1 MAQSMRTVQWLLGL
15 WISLGMV
22 GAARGQVQIQL
33 VEEKEQV
40 LRIAPDT
47 YVVRPMEQ
55 KATVNVRLLLPKK
68 SIADNFTLMS
78 LEFETGATLENKTKT
93 FADTEKTYVER
104 IDYGLKLSNLQNRQE
119 IPITA
124 VVKLKPSDSN
134 LPEKPLKTLNQ
145 VRLIVDSEGP
155 ILTVPNAT
163 RSAGD
168 SIEVQIAV
176 SDDIDLDSLNE
187 ENFRVLLGGTKEPLK
202 IIGDPVYM
210 RAGSTVELTFIG
222 KGAGTYEVYYKD
234 LKDRLGNPN
243 AKTNLEAM
251 GDWKPQGKLS
261 FTIPSGPDPAR
272 RGLRIDYPEYVGPEG
287 RPTTYFNPHEKVDS
301 RVIRLYYFR
310 DANRVVQIINRDVQQ
325 LNLSRVNYE
334 SGLAIDAREKADD
347 ATADRRYNEQQ
358 AIQVVQKARAARR
371 EIEKQEAVIAR
382 SRSAKAKLSE
392 RKRSAEAALTT
403 GKDPVLPPLPGE
415 VQDHIDALNREN
427 TQIEAQIS
435 ALNAESKAD
444 PTKSA
449 ANDARVADLGS
460 QKTRNSREISQ
471 LQSEETFRSAQYKAE
486 LEAEKDTVEEQ
497 IAIVNET
504 IQAAQVAISAAN
516 AELSR
521 AQVEESQNTL
531 KVLTS
536 QDREDRARAK
546 QFRQEV
552 IAGTT
557 DRDTYAPGD
566 VKSVD
571 PVQQVSLSV
580 IGEGVIQLRG
590 PSKGINKIA
599 RLIHQ
604 IDTPVGQVKVGIQT
618 VQINGEHGDRMEYVY
633 ERIDK
638 HIAQARF
645 LTNESLQLFRRA
657 VQEVAS
663 EVALQIDEGF
673 IPPDMDEWSADCA
686 RLTGS
691 NLHQWR
697 YVNAFFGGDFIRELR
712 EMDSELL
719 KHDNKL
725 LSLHSM
731 DTISL
736 AGALYVSAVAKHS
749 VRMMILDRFMGFVQS
764 ELPRKE
770 VDYYRALTRVRHADP
785 CVNHIMMEHF
795 GQKNDL
801 KDATRIWEKALRT
814 YQFSNFVGF
823 FDMQLSGEDTLNNV
837 QHATIRMA
845 QALKAQLVAELEFK
859 NLVLEKSLL
868 ERREGELAE
877 RLGQLQVLSEQL
889 AQTSVQSRD
898 QERNARAEFRNAVRR
913 VVSRINSRSVAAI
926 MPASDALQNNT
937 EFVKDGSNSETSSS
951 ETDNA
956 ASESKG
962 SEPKRGSGRPCPPS
976 KQDNQQNAKTK
987 RDAAAMKKSLTKIGA
1002 SMPRLEKIEDPIQLR
1017 IVADRL
1023 LLVDQLKVDYL
1034 KCVVERLAVTRAQDE
1049 ATTAL
1054 LETYERVDARDV
1066 LPSQFATDSLEVV
1079 LDRLHIAMTGANQLR
1094 FVTGKL
1100 EAIKTPP
1107 ANLATVTQFV
1117 TALANQVD
1125 ERWTKYANELRTEL
1139 GEEVLKIDGL
1149 QETAGDLYAINQ
1161 RLQDTNQRLEEIEQQ
1176 VKEARDNVLAGRV
1189 LDEAIDET
1197 ELKAVELLEATRAH
1211 VANVDNYLKRLAV
1224 ALEDDVMAQFYNP
1237 AMMDV
1242 RRASRYWDVTLSQV
1256 ENTTVLTNNRSFA
1269 KVSPTATME
1278 LDLPSRQ
1285 ILITEAVRGGK
1296 ALATEYGNLLKDPT
1310 FLAAA
1315 SISAGRPPLGLNSRQ
1330 SFLQGIQ
1337 DPIDG
1342 AYGNPRPEFGAALE
1356 GLIPDPA
1363 VYKFETGTGYEIRP
1377 VIQPDGHSIVYTF
1390 DYMYTTNVREPVRA
1404 DEKHLGRVKRH
1415 FVHTDV
1421 QTSSYEMREVS
1432 RYNVALKAS
1441 RTARGVPL
1449 LEDVPGVGALFRPL
1463 PNQES
1468 SLQQNIIYGTSTIY
1482 PTLFDLMGLR
1492 WSPYAEDLHSER
1504 LAKSKPRE
1512 REISNRYRSVLLRKA
1527 RNAVREDIGADFELP
1542 AELPSDYREPE
1553 LEQEMLPN
1561 GPRVPATRSRGG
1573 MGDDMGSQS
1582 AARSRPARTA
1592 QRESISPGLPVRST
1606 TPRATGRVPNPRE
1619 PGSDLD
1625 EPSAAGRPQLAPPNR
1640 SGAARQRRS
1649 DIQLAA
1655 ATEEAEPPPRRL
1667 KKPEEVSPPA
1677 RPGKSRMAT
1686 SRPTT
1691 VRSAAVENSH
1701 AEEVTPAAKP
1711 KAWSQWFKK

>member
-1 MAQSMRTVQWLLGL
+1 MRTLQWLLGVWL
-15 WISLGMV
+15 TLGMV
-22 GAARGQVQIQL
+22 GAVQGQIRIEISEVSNATHSVKWDGGSRYRAR
-33 VEEKEQV
+33 
-40 LRIAPDT
+40 
-47 YVVRPMEQ
+47 
-55 KATVNVRLLLPKK
+55 PK
-68 SIADNFTLMS
+68 ADNSIVLNVQVY
-78 LEFETGATLENKTKT
+78 L
-93 FADTEKTYVER
+93 
-104 IDYGLKLSNLQNRQE
+104 
-119 IPITA
+119 
-124 VVKLKPSDSN
+124 PSDAAYVAAKLTKLDLKWSDGTNAASIPLDELYTTQLSKDLEVKGLVKDRTDTLQAELTLSVPQKDAEAKIVPMTSN
-134 LPEKPLKTLNQ
+134 VLTITLDRQ
-145 VRLIVDSEGP
+145 PPKLGQPDVSRV
-155 ILTVPNAT
+155 
-163 RSAGD
+163 AGD
-168 SIEVQIAV
+168 SIRISIPVDDDVDPTTLKRVNFVIA
-176 SDDIDLDSLNE
+176 SGIDPDTRRQLLD
-187 ENFRVLLGGTKEPLK
+187 EPRY
-202 IIGDPVYM
+202 V
-210 RAGSTVELTFIG
+210 ATSSTIELMIQG
-222 KGAGTYEVYYKD
+222 QGAGQYVIGYHD
-234 LKDRLGNPN
+234 LKDSLGNVLLAIN
-243 AKTNLEAM
+243 AATVVAKQQVA
-251 GDWKPQGKLS
+251 DKVS
-261 FTIPSGPDPAR
+261 FLLPAGPEPAR
-272 RGLRIDYPEYVGPEG
+272 SGLRVPYPEYVGPKG
-287 RPTTYFNPHEKVDS
+287 ATSDYFSPHEKVDS

-334 SGLAIDAREKADD
+334 AGLAVDAKDKADE
-347 ATADRRYNEQQ
+347 ATAQRRYDEQQ

-371 EIEKQEAVIAR
+371 EIEKQEAIIAR
-382 SRSAKAKLSE
+382 NRAAKAKLTE
-392 RKRSAEAALTT
+392 RKNSLDAALPENATSA
-403 GKDPVLPPLPGE
+403 VLPPLPGE
-415 VQDHIDALNREN
+415 TQERIDALNYENAQNNKRITILTTAN
-427 TQIEAQIS
+427 TQPTSETARAANQSEIERLEAR
-435 ALNAESKAD
+435 NAENLKEISRLSSTANFEKAQEQALIKAEQETVAEQITIVND
-444 PTKSA
+444 TIKSA
-449 ANDARVADLGS
+449 QDAIRA
-460 QKTRNSREISQ
+460 
-471 LQSEETFRSAQYKAE
+471 AE
-486 LEAEKDTVEEQ
+486 
-497 IAIVNET
+497 
-504 IQAAQVAISAAN
+504 
-516 AELSR
+516 AELSD
-521 AQVEESQNTL
+521 AQIQESQDTL
-531 KVLTS
+531 KVLSS
-536 QDREDRARAK
+536 QEREDRARAK

-557 DRDTYAPGD
+557 DRDTYAAGD
-566 VKSVD
+566 INSID

-645 LTNESLQLFRRA
+645 LTNESMQLFRRA

-663 EVALQIDEGF
+663 EVAQQIDEGF

-686 RLTGS
+686 RLTGA
-691 NLHQWR
+691 NLHHWR

-736 AGALYVSAVAKHS
+736 AGALYVTAVAKHS
-749 VRMMILDRFMGFVQS
+749 VRMMILDRFLGFVQS

-770 VDYYRALTRVRHADP
+770 VDYYRALTRIRHADP
-785 CVNHIMMEHF
+785 CVNHILMEHF
-795 GQKNDL
+795 GQKHDL
-801 KDATRIWEKALRT
+801 KDARRIWEKALRT

-823 FDMQLSGEDTLNNV
+823 FDMQLAGDDTLNNV

-868 ERREGELAE
+868 ERKDGELAE
-877 RLGQLQVLSEQL
+877 RAKEIVQLKMEAVKLQARNQEVFEQAAQNVRNGARQGLRTMSSGRGQGTVCLLPNYQGRVVEYLKKTLTPTRIEAIADEMVKYYAAMDLSLLDPDSFADHSLDQFLERVGLPTVMHESTVFGLQQKLNNNMSAMIE
-889 AQTSVQSRD
+889 S
-898 QERNARAEFRNAVRR
+898 RR
-913 VVSRINSRSVAAI
+913 VVDQNQSVETEI
-926 MPASDALQNNT
+926 FLLSDKDPKVIT
-937 EFVKDGSNSETSSS
+937 EE
-951 ETDNA
+951 
-956 ASESKG
+956 
-962 SEPKRGSGRPCPPS
+962 
-976 KQDNQQNAKTK
+976 
-987 RDAAAMKKSLTKIGA
+987 
-1002 SMPRLEKIEDPIQLR
+1002 
-1017 IVADRL
+1017 
-1023 LLVDQLKVDYL
+1023 LKVFRS
-1034 KCVVERLAVTRAQDE
+1034 RLV
-1049 ATTAL
+1049 
-1054 LETYERVDARDV
+1054 
-1066 LPSQFATDSLEVV
+1066 
-1079 LDRLHIAMTGANQLR
+1079 
-1094 FVTGKL
+1094 
-1100 EAIKTPP
+1100 
-1107 ANLATVTQFV
+1107 NLATDVPDLK
-1117 TALANQVD
+1117 LAADQVYSGGQKLKQIR
-1125 ERWTKYANELRTEL
+1125 ERMIQLERDLESA
-1139 GEEVLKIDGL
+1139 
-1149 QETAGDLYAINQ
+1149 QE
-1161 RLQDTNQRLEEIEQQ
+1161 R
-1176 VKEARDNVLAGRV
+1176 VLAGRV

-1278 LDLPSRQ
+1278 LDLPSRE
-1285 ILITEAVRGGK
+1285 ILLTEAVRGGK

-1342 AYGNPRPEFGAALE
+1342 SYGNPRPEFGAALE

-1449 LEDVPGVGALFRPL
+1449 LEDVPGVGLLFRPL

-1492 WSPYAEDLHSER
+1492 WSPYAEDLHSQK
-1504 LAKSKPRE
+1504 LALSKPRE
-1512 REISNRYRSVLLRKA
+1512 REISQRYRNVLLRKA

-1542 AELPSDYREPE
+1542 AEIPSDYREPE
-1553 LEQEMLPN
+1553 VEPELTPN
-1561 GPRVPATRSRGG
+1561 APRVPSRRSAYGIEQPNIMEGRKPRNSDAPRTAMQERIAPPSPIRPGASRGG
-1573 MGDDMGSQS
+1573 MRQNPPVERMETTGESGEEPRRPNPRLEIPDNAG
-1582 AARSRPARTA
+1582 AARSRRSNVQLASAEEESDVIPQRLRPRGGPSSTSRTSPA
-1592 QRESISPGLPVRST
+1592 
-1606 TPRATGRVPNPRE
+1606 
-1619 PGSDLD
+1619 
-1625 EPSAAGRPQLAPPNR
+1625 AAGRGTARVNSPASD
-1640 SGAARQRRS
+1640 SG
-1649 DIQLAA
+1649 D
-1655 ATEEAEPPPRRL
+1655 
-1667 KKPEEVSPPA
+1667 
-1677 RPGKSRMAT
+1677 
-1686 SRPTT
+1686 
-1691 VRSAAVENSH
+1691 
-1701 AEEVTPAAKP
+1701 PAAKP
-1711 KAWSQWFKK
+1711 KSGLWNSLFKK

>member
-1 MAQSMRTVQWLLGL
+1 MRTTQWLLGL
-15 WISLGMV
+15 WLTLGMV
-22 GAARGQVQIQL
+22 GVAQGQ
-33 VEEKEQV
+33 
-40 LRIAPDT
+40 
-47 YVVRPMEQ
+47 
-55 KATVNVRLLLPKK
+55 VRLLIQEK
-68 SIADNFTLMS
+68 SNSVIGTSGERSQYRVRPVSSGTSLK
-78 LEFETGATLENKTKT
+78 LEFEGIL
-93 FADTEKTYVER
+93 
-104 IDYGLKLSNLQNRQE
+104 LLPQ
-119 IPITA
+119 IPDA
-124 VVKLKPSDSN
+124 YEPKLKSVTLRATGRADSN
-134 LPEKPLKTLNQ
+134 PIDLIANNGKYSQRVTQKFVIADVKDGDVIDLSAELQITVIKDQKNVDQTLNPENS
-145 VRLIVDSEGP
+145 VRLIVDNKAPVFGAPE
-155 ILTVPNAT
+155 
-163 RSAGD
+163 AGLGVGT
-168 SIEVQIAV
+168 SIQVQIP
-176 SDDIDLDSLNE
+176 IDEDVDRNCLVPS
-187 ENFRVLLGGTKEPLK
+187 NFRVVVAGTTTPLTM
-202 IIGDPVYM
+202 IGDPYFFEAAS
-210 RAGSTVELTFIG
+210 RLELNFQG
-222 KGAGTYEVYYKD
+222 KGAGNYEVCHGL
-234 LKDRLGNPN
+234 LKDQLGNATQSPTTS
-243 AKTNLEAM
+243 AKLDDTFVTYN
-251 GDWKPQGKLS
+251 KLPFLIS
-261 FTIPSGPDPAR
+261 TGPEPAR
-272 RGLRIDYPEYVGPEG
+272 RGKRIDYPEYVGPEG

-358 AIQVVQKARAARR
+358 AIQVVQQARNARR
-371 EIEKQEAVIAR
+371 EIDKQEAIITRNRA
-382 SRSAKAKLSE
+382 AKARLKKDQKELD
-392 RKRSAEAALTT
+392 AALNQTT
-403 GKDPVLPPLPGE
+403 GALPPAPT
-415 VQDHIDALNREN
+415 EN
-427 TQIEAQIS
+427 LKRQQI
-435 ALNAESKAD
+435 
-444 PTKSA
+444 
-449 ANDARVADLGS
+449 
-460 QKTRNSREISQ
+460 
-471 LQSEETFRSAQYKAE
+471 
-486 LEAEKDTVEEQ
+486 LEAE
-497 IAIVNET
+497 NLR
-504 IQAAQVAISAAN
+504 IQANIEQLTAENSQITDSALRAANARMIDDLKSQKQLNQNEIESIKKQGAFEEGQYRADLLAKQDSINEQLDIVDQTIKSAQVAISNAN

-536 QDREDRARAK
+536 QDREDRARAR

-645 LTNESLQLFRRA
+645 LTSESLQLFRRA

-663 EVALQIDEGF
+663 EMAQQIDEGF
-673 IPPDMDEWSADCA
+673 IPEDMDEWSSDCA
-686 RLTGS
+686 RLTGA
-691 NLHQWR
+691 NLRHWR

-736 AGALYVSAVAKHS
+736 AGALYVTAVAKHS
-749 VRMMILDRFMGFVQS
+749 VRMLILDRFMGFVQS

-770 VDYYRALTRVRHADP
+770 VDYYRALTRIRHADP
-785 CVNHIMMEHF
+785 CVNHILLEHF
-795 GQKNDL
+795 GQKYDL
-801 KDATRIWEKALRT
+801 KDAQRIWEKALRT

-823 FDMQLSGEDTLNNV
+823 FDMQLAGEDTLNNV
-837 QHATIRMA
+837 QHSTIRMA

-868 ERREGELAE
+868 ERKEGESTRRLEQLESLSRQAELAE
-877 RLGQLQVLSEQL
+877 ENVRGQESRIRNTISTAVGIVLDAIREL
-889 AQTSVQSRD
+889 AQTQASQEEKSKREDAAESIKTRANAVIDEAAPCTQQKSSRGGKSDQSLTQDGKKKMRENLELLKTAGMTQDQVKDLEDDKLGDLKNIRESVEEKTVIKKKCIEIQIQYFDDLLTKLQSPANQRIASEAVVTLFESCDAAGQDPAIFASNSLRSVFESLHLGMKPGVYQSPVVLRGIQSLKGID
-898 QERNARAEFRNAVRR
+898 QKRNALVEEVWKELYEETRKRLEDKIRDIAGLKAQAETLYDAGERSRGIQ
-913 VVSRINSRSVAAI
+913 SRINSLEQDIES
-926 MPASDALQNNT
+926 
-937 EFVKDGSNSETSSS
+937 VKD
-951 ETDNA
+951 
-956 ASESKG
+956 
-962 SEPKRGSGRPCPPS
+962 
-976 KQDNQQNAKTK
+976 
-987 RDAAAMKKSLTKIGA
+987 
-1002 SMPRLEKIEDPIQLR
+1002 
-1017 IVADRL
+1017 
-1023 LLVDQLKVDYL
+1023 KVL
-1034 KCVVERLAVTRAQDE
+1034 
-1049 ATTAL
+1049 
-1054 LETYERVDARDV
+1054 
-1066 LPSQFATDSLEVV
+1066 S
-1079 LDRLHIAMTGANQLR
+1079 
-1094 FVTGKL
+1094 
-1100 EAIKTPP
+1100 
-1107 ANLATVTQFV
+1107 
-1117 TALANQVD
+1117 
-1125 ERWTKYANELRTEL
+1125 
-1139 GEEVLKIDGL
+1139 
-1149 QETAGDLYAINQ
+1149 
-1161 RLQDTNQRLEEIEQQ
+1161 
-1176 VKEARDNVLAGRV
+1176 GRV

-1197 ELKAVELLEATRAH
+1197 ELKAVELLEAYRAH
-1211 VANVDNYLKRLAV
+1211 VSNVDNYLKRLAV